1 MSKANVLVF
10 NHEQLDERYHYST
23 QNNRTARL
31 VKEALSRDY
40 QIALVHKDGLSSAKW
55 LTYDVQI
62 ALELSVEHS
71 STVHIWTYI
80 EPLDMTDPH
89 KKDQVVVAF
98 KEFKGMAR
106 ANACSPEYHR
116 ISDDLINYKE

>member
-40 QIALVHKDGLSSAKW
+40 QIALVHKDGLSSATW

>member
-80 EPLDMTDPH
+80 EPLDILTNLFNSTN
-89 KKDQVVVAF
+89 VF
-98 KEFKGMAR
+98 
-106 ANACSPEYHR
+106 
-116 ISDDLINYKE
+116 NYFMDKWLPSFVL